1 MAAIICLTVDLYI
14 QLRDSMED
22 RALIFLIA
30 GIIIG
35 VICILI
41 GMLVDYFIATFANI
55 SINLHEINQK
65 L

>member
-1 MAAIICLTVDLYI
+1 
-14 QLRDSMED
+14 MED

>member
-14 QLRDSMED
+14 QFRDSMED
-22 RALIFLIA
+22 RALNISYCRY
-30 GIIIG
+30 IIG

>member
-14 QLRDSMED
+14 QFRDSMED